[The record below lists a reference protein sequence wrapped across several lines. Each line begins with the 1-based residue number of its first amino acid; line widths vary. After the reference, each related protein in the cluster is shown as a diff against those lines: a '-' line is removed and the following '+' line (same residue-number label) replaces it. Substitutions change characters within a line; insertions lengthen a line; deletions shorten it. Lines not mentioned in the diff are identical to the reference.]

1 MNTAEGDRYA
11 RRCFRLNGFPM
22 LTNFLLTAF
31 RNLARQK
38 LYTLVNLLGLATGL
52 ACFVLIGLY
61 VVHERSFDRFVPHA
75 ERVYRVVGEIEME
88 GQGEH
93 SSSMVFGLG
102 PTLYHDHPELIERYC
117 RWFDFQ
123 DPQHSLKVGD
133 SLSTQKLFTEAGLY
147 LVDSTVFEMFG
158 YPLKVGDPR
167 TALARPGSI
176 VLSEALAKKYF
187 GDADPMGQ
195 MMKWDGAMDVQVT
208 GILGEIPRN
217 SHIHFEGLVSMGTI
231 LQYWKNI
238 ETRNWVWNPCWTY
251 VRLKDGVGKAEVDRI
266 FPAFIQK
273 YYPDF
278 LKDQIGHELQPLLGI
293 HLTSKLDFEMHQ
305 NGDSG
310 SVNIL
315 WVIGFFIILLAGVNF
330 MNLATARS
338 AYRAREVGVRKS
350 AGATRGQLITQFLLE
365 SMFMSV
371 VAALLALVLIKLL
384 MPAFNELAGEVIGL
398 PAMLVPGVLG
408 LAMIVGL
415 ISGIYPAFFLSSFR
429 PAVVLKANAA
439 GASRGQALRK
449 ALVVVQ
455 FAIALVLIIGTV
467 FVKKQHDHLRTV
479 DLGFNKEQVMLIPV
493 RGPMA
498 DVYTAVFPELK
509 NIPGVKAVSW
519 SNDIIGKK
527 HNTHEFNWGNMEQGK
542 WTYLPALYCDPDFQ
556 QVMDVKLLAGRWF
569 SRAFPGDD
577 SLSVVVNETFAKQ
590 VHPEDPTKVIG
601 ERMDTPNGEERV
613 IGVAEDFA
621 FDPLF
626 KAVQPFVFDMCQP
639 NDQEQWI
646 RYLYLRLEAGDP
658 ASVIAAAKQKWNART
673 TEFPF
678 EYQFLDE
685 QLDGQYEAQGRL
697 AKLIGIF
704 SLLAVFIACLGL
716 FALASWTAEKRTRE
730 IGIRK
735 VMGADTL
742 RITYL
747 VTRDFLLLVVIGAVV
762 AMPLAWFGVGR
773 WLENFAFRTAIEPLV
788 FVVAALVV
796 LLIATFTVSFRAVRA
811 AQTDPVKA
819 LRHE

>member
-1 MNTAEGDRYA
+1 
-11 RRCFRLNGFPM
+11 M
-22 LTNFLLTAF
+22 LKNVLLTSL
-31 RNLARQK
+31 RNLARNK
-38 LYTLVNLLGLATGL
+38 LYTLINLLGLATGL
-52 ACFVLIGLY
+52 ACFVFIGLY
-61 VVHERSFDRFVPHA
+61 VQYERGFDRFVPKA
-75 ERVYRVVGEIEME
+75 EQVYRVVGEIEME

-102 PTLYHDHPELIERYC
+102 PTLHHDHPELIERYC

-133 SLSTQKLFTEAGLY
+133 SLSTNKLFTESGLY
-147 LVDSTVFEMFG
+147 LVDSTVFDMFG
-158 YPLKVGDPR
+158 YPLKVGDPK
-167 TALARPGSI
+167 TALTQPGSI

-195 MMKWDGAMDVQVT
+195 MMKWDGSMDVQVT

-217 SHIHFEGLVSMGTI
+217 SHIQFEGLVSINTI
-231 LQYWKNI
+231 FQFWKNI

-251 VRLKDGVGKAEVDRI
+251 VRLKDGISKAEVDRV
-266 FPAFIQK
+266 FPDFIHK

-278 LKDQIGHELQPLLGI
+278 LKEQIGHELQPLVDI

-305 NGDSG
+305 NGDAG

-315 WVIGFFIILLAGVNF
+315 WVIGFIIILLAGVNF

-350 AGATRGQLITQFLLE
+350 AGATRGQLIGQFLLE
-365 SMFMSV
+365 SVLMSLI
-371 VAALLALVLIKLL
+371 AAVIALVLIQLL
-384 MPAFNELAGEVIGL
+384 MPAFNMLAGEVIAL
-398 PAMLVPGVLG
+398 PRTLVPGVLG
-408 LAMIVGL
+408 IATIVGL
-415 ISGIYPAFFLSSFR
+415 LSGIYPAFFLSSFQ

-439 GASRGQALRK
+439 GTSRGQALRK

-467 FVKKQHDHLRTV
+467 FVKKQYDHLRSV

-509 NIPGVKAVSW
+509 NISGVKSVSW

-527 HNTHEFNWGNMEQGK
+527 HNTHEFNWGTMEQGK
-542 WTYLPALYCDPDFQ
+542 WTYLPALYVTPDFQ
-556 QVMDVKLLAGRWF
+556 DVMDIELVAGRWF
-569 SRAFPGDD
+569 SRDFPGDD
-577 SLSVVVNETFAKQ
+577 TLSVIVNETFAKQ
-590 VHPEDPTKVIG
+590 VHPDDPGKVIG
-601 ERMDTPNGEERV
+601 ERMDTPNGNESV
-613 IGVAEDFA
+613 IGIAKDFS

-626 KAVQPFVFDMCQP
+626 KAVQPFVFDMAAA
-639 NDQEQWI
+639 NDRYQWI

-658 ASVIAAAKQKWNART
+658 APVIAAAREKWNART

-735 VMGADTL
+735 VMGADTM

-747 VTRDFLLLVVIGAVV
+747 VTRDFLLLVLIGALV

-773 WLENFAFRTAIEPLV
+773 WLENFAFRTVIEPLV
-788 FVVAALVV
+788 FVGAALVV
-796 LLIATFTVSFRAVRA
+796 LLIATFTVSFRAINA
-811 AQTDPVKA
+811 ASTDPVKA
-819 LRHE
+819 LRNE

>member
-1 MNTAEGDRYA
+1 
-11 RRCFRLNGFPM
+11 M
-22 LTNFLLTAF
+22 LKNVLLTSL
-31 RNLARQK
+31 RNLARNK
-38 LYTLVNLLGLATGL
+38 LYTLINLLGLATGI

-61 VVHERSFDRFVPHA
+61 VRYQRDFDRFVPSA

-102 PTLYHDHPELIERYC
+102 PTLLHDHTELIERQC

-133 SLSTQKLFTEAGLY
+133 SLSTNRLFTETGLY
-147 LVDSTVFEMFG
+147 LVDSTVFDLFG
-158 YPLKVGDPR
+158 YPLKVGDPK
-167 TALARPGSI
+167 TALAKPGSI
-176 VLSEALAKKYF
+176 VLSPALAKKYF

-195 MMKWDGAMDVQVT
+195 MMKWDNAMDVQVT
-208 GILGEIPRN
+208 GILGEIPRD
-217 SHIHFEGLVSMGTI
+217 SHISFEGLVSMGTI
-231 LQYWKNI
+231 LQFWKNI
-238 ETRNWVWNPCWTY
+238 ETHNWVWNPCWTY
-251 VRLKDGVGKAEVDRI
+251 VRLKEGISKTEVDRV
-266 FPAFIQK
+266 FPDFIQK

-278 LKDQIGHELQPLLGI
+278 LRDQIGHELQPLTDI

-305 NGDSG
+305 NGDRG

-315 WVIGFFIILLAGVNF
+315 WAIGFFIIVLAGVNF

-350 AGATRGQLITQFLLE
+350 SGATRGQLIGQFLME
-365 SMFMSV
+365 SV
-371 VAALLALVLIKLL
+371 VMSLLSALIALGLIKLL
-384 MPAFNELAGEVIGL
+384 MPAFNELAGEAIPL
-398 PAMLVPGVLG
+398 PSALVPGVLG
-408 LAMIVGL
+408 IAVIVGL
-415 ISGIYPAFFLSSFR
+415 LSGIYPAFFLSSFQ
-429 PAVVLKANAA
+429 PAIVLKANAA
-439 GASRGQALRK
+439 GTSRGQALRK

-479 DLGFNKEQVMLIPV
+479 DLGFNKEQVLLIPV

-519 SNDIIGKK
+519 ANDIIGKK
-527 HNTHEFNWGNMEQGK
+527 HNTHEFNWGDMAQGK
-542 WTYLPALYCDPDFQ
+542 WTYLPALYCNPDFQ
-556 QVMDVKLLAGRWF
+556 QVMDIKLLAGRWF
-569 SRAFPGDD
+569 SREFPGDD

-590 VHPEDPTKVIG
+590 THPDDPTKAIG
-601 ERMDTPNGEERV
+601 DRMDTPHGDERI
-613 IGVAEDFA
+613 IGVTEDFS

-639 NDQEQWI
+639 YDREQWI
-646 RYLYLRLEAGDP
+646 RYIYLRLEAGDP
-658 ASVIAAAKQKWNART
+658 SAVIAAARQKWNART
-673 TEFPF
+673 TQFPF

-685 QLDGQYEAQGRL
+685 QLDGQYEQQGRL
-697 AKLIGIF
+697 AKLVGIF

-735 VMGADTL
+735 VMGADTM

-747 VTRDFLLLVVIGAVV
+747 VTRDFLVLVLIGALV
-762 AMPLAWFGVGR
+762 AMPLAWIGVGR

-788 FVVAALVV
+788 FVLAALVV
-796 LLIATFTVSFRAVRA
+796 LLIATFTVSFRAIRA
-811 AQTDPVKA
+811 AQTDPVRA